1 MCEQAAE
8 KALSADGGSS
18 KYPFRRTDKMRWKG
32 GNFDAV
38 SRAVPGGG
46 RAGSAVG
53 GDVSV
58 DITVPNPYQPP
69 LQTDYFD
76 NSPRTPM
83 QPRKPRASMA
93 VTRRHHTAAVP
104 SRPGHKAANGATRP
118 RTVQFRPSPNDKQE
132 QRMPFVAFSD
142 ANDDAKQP
150 PLAAR
155 PVHTP
160 TFKPASRRPT
170 EAPGAD
176 DTAGATEQQQ
186 HQQQQQQQH
195 QEQEEHVVTL
205 QHIRRQLQRGSAGGG
220 SSSLAFMGAVPLAD
234 PPQTGRGTRDDDDG
248 GDASNAVLG
257 QAQRRA
263 VIDGASFTTALA
275 AREASLATTG
285 HVAHPPQQKHN
296 ASRPPRSAPARGR
309 RIRTARPATRA
320 TQPRRPRKAL
330 HAAASKLDAALAKAA
345 NHAAGSEAAP
355 ADDTAATPRAT
366 TAKGEGQV
374 RGAERAATAPVSAS
388 RGDTEAPPEPRQRSP
403 TRGREVVA
411 VAHMKGERH
420 PVKFRHAPLPVPAKL
435 LAYQTRSAVVRA
447 TLAVAVCC
455 CVVVAVCVVRSHV
468 LVGHL
473 TQIAEVGG
481 LKLEVP
487 IRSRTSVRRVP
498 LHLMDRV
505 AEVEQAH
512 QGATTKRGVTG
523 LAAHQRNER
532 LRRQVEAH
540 RAMSAATQYRGGG
553 DLWSNAGVWDD
564 DVLAVLQDEDD
575 EDVDP
580 YDLLGGLTVNEGLTR
595 AEVRRSRA
603 STRCSNLIS
612 SLEVR
617 RVRSAAVGGH
627 GGAARRPTGRRR
639 HSSPYQRSTW

>member
-1 MCEQAAE
+1 MSRGRFVCEQAAE

-83 QPRKPRASMA
+83 QPRKPRASTA
-93 VTRRHHTAAVP
+93 VARRHHTAAVP
-104 SRPGHKAANGATRP
+104 SRPGHNAASGAARP

-176 DTAGATEQQQ
+176 DTAGATEQQ
-186 HQQQQQQQH
+186 QQQQQQQH

-320 TQPRRPRKAL
+320 TPRRPRKAL
-330 HAAASKLDAALAKAA
+330 HVAASKLDAALAKAA

-455 CVVVAVCVVRSHV
+455 CVVVAVCVCGALTR
-468 LVGHL
+468 VGWSL
-473 TQIAEVGG
+473 NPDRGG
-481 LKLEVP
+481 
-487 IRSRTSVRRVP
+487 RRF
-498 LHLMDRV
+498 
-505 AEVEQAH
+505 E
-512 QGATTKRGVTG
+512 TG
-523 LAAHQRNER
+523 SADSQPDERAA
-532 LRRQVEAH
+532 
-540 RAMSAATQYRGGG
+540 SAAAPHGPCGRSGASPPGRHHQAWRDRAGG
-553 DLWSNAGVWDD
+553 S
-564 DVLAVLQDEDD
+564 
-575 EDVDP
+575 P
-580 YDLLGGLTVNEGLTR
+580 
-595 AEVRRSRA
+595 AE
-603 STRCSNLIS
+603 
-612 SLEVR
+612 
-617 RVRSAAVGGH
+617 
-627 GGAARRPTGRRR
+627 
-639 HSSPYQRSTW
+639 